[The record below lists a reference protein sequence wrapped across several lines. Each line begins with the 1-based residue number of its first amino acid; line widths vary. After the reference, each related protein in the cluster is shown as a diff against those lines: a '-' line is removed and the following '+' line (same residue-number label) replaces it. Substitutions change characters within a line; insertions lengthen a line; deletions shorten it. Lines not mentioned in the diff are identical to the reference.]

1 MGENDE
7 LPGKCVARALRVCVD
22 ALCVFLLVILP
33 VVLSLCF
40 LSQFFFSSSGHKTQR
55 ERQRE
60 RELLQQSVGV
70 YSFFIPSLW
79 KCRNLDQE
87 LAAVAEGRRRRNRNR
102 KNRKKRNGFCVI
114 FNSEVLPRLG
124 DKGFWFCQGLFCPFF
139 FALFCEVFF
148 FWSVFSLF
156 FWMACVD
163 GWMCLWNFL

>member
-1 MGENDE
+1 
-7 LPGKCVARALRVCVD
+7 
-22 ALCVFLLVILP
+22 VILP

-40 LSQFFFSSSGHKTQR
+40 LSQFFFSSSGHKNTER
-55 ERQRE
+55 ERERVRE
-60 RELLQQSVGV
+60 RASELLQQSVGV

-114 FNSEVLPRLG
+114 FNSEVLPGLG

-148 FWSVFSLF
+148 SSSFFLFVSFFLDDLYRWVDVFVEF
-156 FWMACVD
+156 FIAC
-163 GWMCLWNFL
+163 FLGVEEEEWKGL

>member
-1 MGENDE
+1 VGENDE

-40 LSQFFFSSSGHKTQR
+40 LSRFFFSSSGHKNTQR
-55 ERQRE
+55 ERERE
-60 RELLQQSVGV
+60 REGERVSELLQQSVGV

-102 KNRKKRNGFCVI
+102 KKRNGFCVI

-124 DKGFWFCQGLFCPFF
+124 DKGFWFCQGLFYPFF

-148 FWSVFSLF
+148 FGSVFSLF
-156 FWMACVD
+156 F
-163 GWMCLWNFL
+163 GWLV

>member
-1 MGENDE
+1 VFS
-7 LPGKCVARALRVCVD
+7 LS
-22 ALCVFLLVILP
+22 VFLP
-33 VVLSLCF
+33 K
-40 LSQFFFSSSGHKTQR
+40 QWTQKQR
-55 ERQRE
+55 ERERE
-60 RELLQQSVGV
+60 RERERASELLQQSVGV

-114 FNSEVLPRLG
+114 FNSEVLPGLG

-148 FWSVFSLF
+148 SSSFFFLSLF
-156 FWMACVD
+156 FWMACID
-163 GWMCLWNFL
+163 GWMRLWNFL